1 MPGWGLNPSRRR
13 DLSRGR
19 DNAGSLTCCATA
31 GTPFF
36 LCFSHFIAGHRPPSS
51 VTPCRWPH
59 ARRCMFKQTN
69 KNTRRQLPPPSQGPP
84 HPFFHFSLIL
94 AGARGLRIDFPL
106 DSNWKRKGPPP
117 ATSPPDR
124 LLGDHKGSVCDSPVV
139 GGQALPFTFCSP
151 LRLWSLFLSP
161 VVSVALSGCLLI
173 EFLRWDGGVFPRD
186 SL

>member
-1 MPGWGLNPSRRR
+1 MFFPLHSRTSPAV
-13 DLSRGR
+13 LSDAVQVASRQTLHVQT
-19 DNAGSLTCCATA
+19 D
-31 GTPFF
+31 
-36 LCFSHFIAGHRPPSS
+36 
-51 VTPCRWPH
+51 
-59 ARRCMFKQTN
+59 KQ
-69 KNTRRQLPPPSQGPP
+69 NTRRQLPPPSQGPP

-124 LLGDHKGSVCDSPVV
+124 LLGDHKGSVGDSPVV
-139 GGQALPFTFCSP
+139 RGQALPFTFCSP

-161 VVSVALSGCLLI
+161 VVSVSLSGCLLI